1 MILTLE
7 QLRQIT
13 PIKDQTTLNNT
24 LNGLNDCLT
33 RFNIN
38 TPLRINHFVS
48 ECLHESINL
57 TTLRENLNY
66 SAKGLMGTFKKYFP
80 TLESTVGYA
89 NNQAKIANKVYGNRM
104 GNGDEA
110 SGDGF
115 KFKGRGAIQLTGH
128 DNYKSLS
135 DYTKIDFI
143 KNPELL
149 ETVQYAFLS
158 AGYFWNKNNLNMI
171 ADKGNTDE
179 IITAIRKRVNG
190 GVIGLDDVIAK
201 FRKCEKII
209 K

>member
-24 LNGLNDCLT
+24 LKGLNDCLIM
-33 RFNIN
+33 FNIN
-38 TPLRINHFVS
+38 TPLRVNHFLS
-48 ECLHESINL
+48 QILHESGEL
-57 TTLRENLNY
+57 TVLKENLLY
-66 SAKGLMGTFKKYFP
+66 SAKGLMTTFKKYFP
-80 TLESTVGYA
+80 TLESTNGYVK
-89 NNQAKIANKVYGNRM
+89 NQAKIANKVYANRM

-115 KFKGRGAIQLTGH
+115 KFRGRGTLQTTGH

-135 DYTKIDFI
+135 DYTKIDFV

-149 ETVQYAFLS
+149 ETLQYAFMS
-158 AGYFWNKNNLNMI
+158 AGYFWYKNNLNTI

-179 IITAIRKRVNG
+179 IITAVRKRVNG
-190 GVIGLDDVIAK
+190 GTNGLLDTISK